1 MLQQDN
7 RLFNTLKM
15 DQTSNETQNKIKIFY
30 ERANREHENS
40 QNLFSSVLLAC
51 HKFGKTRKTHY
62 RFQNFPLS
70 CTQSNLSE
78 PCNIFTAFI
87 FVDLLILIQSNV
99 QETQWKMQGLK
110 TKWKLTQYHLI
121 VDELY
126 TIHSD
131 CNAKP
136 ECQSNLSLY

>member
-1 MLQQDN
+1 M
-7 RLFNTLKM
+7 K
-15 DQTSNETQNKIKIFY
+15 
-30 ERANREHENS
+30 H
-40 QNLFSSVLLAC
+40 
-51 HKFGKTRKTHY
+51 KTRL
-62 RFQNFPLS
+62 RFFMKGPIESTKILKISS
-70 CTQSNLSE
+70 CPSCSLVISMVKLERHITGFRISFCPVPKVTCQSNRMCEMSV

-110 TKWKLTQYHLI
+110 TKRKLTQYHLI

-136 ECQSNLSLY
+136 ECQSNLSLN